1 MCSLLSFFG
10 RSVGWLVWQSL
21 AVCAVVAA
29 AGGASGQTYT
39 NSGGL
44 VLMGMGPA
52 NPYPSTI
59 LVTGGPQSITG
70 ISVAIDDLTHMSPG
84 QLEVCLVAPDNTAIT
99 LMKGNGG
106 TGHVSLIDFTFA
118 EDGEV
123 LPGSARLVSTVYRPN
138 GGPGLA
144 IAGATYVSSLANFQ
158 GIDANGEWR
167 LFVNNAPPGSIGGV
181 REWTISFTDAALS
194 VAQPVI
200 PYQGRLEGGPVDGTI
215 DVRYSVWKDPVSQD
229 PAARVQR
236 TQVQT
241 GVPIAGGLF
250 AANLRLDA
258 ALPSSGGAYL
268 QLEIANPSG
277 TAFVAMSPRQ
287 LIRTAPLASR
297 ALLADV
303 ANDAT
308 SAQTAV
314 FAQSANVANTA
325 TNATNAVH
333 AQTADVAGSTPWS
346 GLTGQ
351 AGVTSAA
358 VGTGWQFKL
367 VNASAPAPFRG
378 GIRQS
383 DLGFLEVSNIADA
396 PLPTF
401 ARLSSNGAWTAV
413 SDARL
418 KSEVTPATGNLAAAL
433 ALRPVN
439 FRWNST
445 GMYDFG
451 LIAQDVKAV
460 MPGLVSGEEDKQM
473 LTVNYSQL
481 SVVAIG
487 AIQELTARNDALEA
501 RVKKLEAMLEARG
514 GE

>member
-1 MCSLLSFFG
+1 
-10 RSVGWLVWQSL
+10 
-21 AVCAVVAA
+21 
-29 AGGASGQTYT
+29 
-39 NSGGL
+39 
-44 VLMGMGPA
+44 
-52 NPYPSTI
+52 
-59 LVTGGPQSITG
+59 
-70 ISVAIDDLTHMSPG
+70 MSPG

-99 LMKGNGG
+99 LMKSNGG
-106 TGHVSLIDFTFA
+106 TSDVSLIDFTFA

-167 LFVNNAPPGSIGGV
+167 LFVNNAPPGSMGGI

-215 DVRYSVWKDPVSQD
+215 DVRYSVWNDPVSQD

-236 TQVQT
+236 TRVET
-241 GVPIAGGLF
+241 GVPLAGGLF

-303 ANDAT
+303 ATDAGT
-308 SAQTAV
+308 AQTAV
-314 FAQSANVANTA
+314 FAQSAGNANTATTA
-325 TNATNAVH
+325 TNATNAANAMNAVNATNAVN
-333 AQTADVAGSTPWS
+333 AQTAEVAGSVPWS

-351 AGVTSAA
+351 AGVSSVT

-396 PLPTF
+396 PSPTF

-501 RVKKLEAMLEARG
+501 RVKKLEAMLGARG